1 MSKLPQVSG
10 KNCLKALSKVGFFV
24 KRQKGSHIIICRNDP
39 FAEVVIP
46 NHKTLDLN
54 SVGYIPRSLLRSVK
68 TASERVLLSEAEP
81 RSVRGVAK

>member
-46 NHKTLDLN
+46 NHKTLDKGTLRAIIRQADLDVDEFIELLN
-54 SVGYIPRSLLRSVK
+54 D
-68 TASERVLLSEAEP
+68 
-81 RSVRGVAK
+81 

>member
-24 KRQKGSHIIICRNDP
+24 KRQKGSHIIVCRNEP

-46 NHKTLDLN
+46 NHKTLDKGTLRAIIRQANLDVDEFIELLN
-54 SVGYIPRSLLRSVK
+54 D
-68 TASERVLLSEAEP
+68 
-81 RSVRGVAK
+81 

>member
-46 NHKTLDLN
+46 NHKTLDKGTLRAIIRQANLDVDEFIELLN
-54 SVGYIPRSLLRSVK
+54 D
-68 TASERVLLSEAEP
+68 
-81 RSVRGVAK
+81 

>member
-24 KRQKGSHIIICRNDP
+24 KRQKGSHIIVCRNDP

-46 NHKTLDLN
+46 NHKTLDKGTLRAIIRQANLDVDEFIELLN
-54 SVGYIPRSLLRSVK
+54 D
-68 TASERVLLSEAEP
+68 
-81 RSVRGVAK
+81 